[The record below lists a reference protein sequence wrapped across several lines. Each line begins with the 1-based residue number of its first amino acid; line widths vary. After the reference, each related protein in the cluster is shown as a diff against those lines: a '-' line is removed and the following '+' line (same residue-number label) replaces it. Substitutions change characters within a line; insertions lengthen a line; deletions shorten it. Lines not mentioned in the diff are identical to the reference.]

1 MRPKKHKTTGSN
13 DLFRARLDQII
24 NLKHELVLLA
34 GKIDW
39 DWIDGEIAPLYSEN
53 GRPGIETRFMIG
65 LLLLKHIYGL
75 SDEGVCERWVHD
87 PYFQFFTGE
96 EFFQHAFPHERSDLS
111 HWRKRLGDK
120 LELLLAESLRVAHE
134 AGALRGQDLKR
145 VTVDTTVQPK
155 AITFPTDAKLLHAAI
170 KGLNRLARKHG
181 VGLRQ
186 SYSRVAKAA
195 TMMAGRY
202 AHAKQFRRHQR
213 QLRILRSRLGRIIRD
228 IRRKIEGQPALEQA
242 FALPLGRATQIRS
255 QQQRQRGWKLYSFH
269 APEVECIGKGKA
281 AAPYEFGVK
290 ASIVTNNRR
299 APGGLFVLHAR
310 AMPDNP
316 YDGHTLR
323 DVIDRTENS
332 PAVRS
337 SGPMSTRVTAATT
350 RKSPSRLHLR
360 PEARRLRR
368 HQTRTA
374 TSLRH
379 RARDRTPEDRR
390 SPRRCYLKGRA
401 GDAAN
406 VVLTAIGHNFRRV
419 LAWLREFLCLFLVQ
433 LWLVEQNLSATMAL
447 ADRAYIINNGHI
459 VHEAPTAEI
468 KRQPQ
473 LLRRYLGV

>member
-181 VGLRQ
+181 VRLRQ
-186 SYSRVAKAA
+186 SYLRIAKTAA
-195 TMMAGRY
+195 MMAGRY
-202 AHAKQFRRHQR
+202 AHAKQFKRHQR

-228 IRRKIEGQPALEQA
+228 IHRKIEGQTVLENA
-242 FALPLGRATQIRS
+242 FALPLGRASQIRS

-269 APEVECIGKGKA
+269 APEVEC
-281 AAPYEFGVK
+281 
-290 ASIVTNNRR
+290 R
-299 APGGLFVLHAR
+299 AR
-310 AMPDNP
+310 AKQPRLTSSVSKP
-316 YDGHTLR
+316 LSSPTTAVLPVACSCCTPGRCPITPTTVTPCGTSSTKPR
-323 DVIDRTENS
+323 RS

-337 SGPMSTRVTAATT
+337 SGPMSTRDTAAMTHKIPAESSSLA
-350 RKSPSRLHLR
+350 RSAASSVSSSASCAAAPPSN
-360 PEARRLRR
+360 PSSD
-368 HQTRTA
+368 T
-374 TSLRH
+374 
-379 RARDRTPEDRR
+379 
-390 SPRRCYLKGRA
+390 
-401 GDAAN
+401 
-406 VVLTAIGHNFRRV
+406 
-419 LAWLREFLCLFLVQ
+419 
-433 LWLVEQNLSATMAL
+433 
-447 ADRAYIINNGHI
+447 
-459 VHEAPTAEI
+459 
-468 KRQPQ
+468 
-473 LLRRYLGV
+473 